1 MYNVFTSATG
11 TIGTYPTLDK
21 AVSAAKKLGYP
32 AQVFA
37 DSNPFKVVK
46 WIVPKKVDNIH
57 KGVIIKI

>member
-46 WIVPKKVDNIH
+46 WIFPKK
-57 KGVIIKI
+57 G